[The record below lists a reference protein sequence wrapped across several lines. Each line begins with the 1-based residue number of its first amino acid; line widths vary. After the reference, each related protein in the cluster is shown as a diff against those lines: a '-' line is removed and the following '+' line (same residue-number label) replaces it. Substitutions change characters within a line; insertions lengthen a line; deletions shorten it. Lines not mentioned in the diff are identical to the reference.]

1 MPGENG
7 YAMKPQIN
15 VITLA
20 VNDLEKA
27 IAFYRD
33 GLGFPTKGIIGAEFN
48 GSATEP
54 SGAVAFFEL
63 SSGLILALYPRS
75 DLAKDS
81 KLPLAPA
88 SSLEFSLGYLA
99 ESRNEVDALVRQAHA
114 AGATVTD
121 APHDRPWGI
130 YSGYFKDLDGHLW
143 EIIWNPEMVPS
154 ASPPA

>member
-1 MPGENG
+1 
-7 YAMKPQIN
+7 MKPRIH

-20 VNDLEKA
+20 VNDLEKS

-33 GLGFPTKGIIGAEFN
+33 GLGLPSRGILGAEFR

-54 SGAVAFFEL
+54 AGAIGFFEL
-63 SSGLILALYPRS
+63 GGGLILTLYPRV

-81 KLPLAPA
+81 KVSHAPA

-99 ESRNEVDALVRQAHA
+99 ESKEEVDSLLRQAKA
-114 AGATVTD
+114 AGATLTD
-121 APHDRPWGI
+121 PPHDRPWGI

-143 EIIWNPEMVPS
+143 EVIWNPKMQPND
-154 ASPPA
+154 